1 MSLPETATLARRL
14 TRVRETLDSL
24 SLDALI
30 VTDLINIR
38 YLSNHVGSAGILV
51 LTRDAVHLLI
61 DFRYETARR
70 ELQDSPSAC
79 PALRLWTVPGS
90 YDEALVG
97 CLVDISAGS
106 TGFEATQLSVARY
119 DWLTRTLASREV
131 PSTLRPTENVVE
143 QARMV
148 KDETEIAALRDA
160 AARLTPVVDAA
171 IAAVKEGVI
180 ERAVAGAI
188 EASLREAGFD
198 RPAFDTIVASG
209 PNSALPH
216 YRAGNRV
223 LAQGDLVVL
232 DFGGVL
238 GGYCSDVT
246 RTVAVGTPD
255 PEARRVHAAVLEAQ
269 QAAIAAVRPGVHA
282 SSIDAAA
289 RTVLEHHGLGAA
301 FGHGTGHGLGLDVH
315 ELPRIS
321 RPRPDVPPVP
331 LVPGMIFTIEP
342 GAYLAGWGGVRIED
356 DVLVTNAG
364 CDVLTTSRRDLLTR

>member
-1 MSLPETATLARRL
+1 MALPETATLARRL
-14 TRVRETLDSL
+14 ERARETLDGL

-30 VTDLINIR
+30 VTEALNIR
-38 YLSNHVGSAGILV
+38 YLSNHTGSAGVVV

-61 DFRYETARR
+61 DFRYETAVRQ
-70 ELQDSPSAC
+70 LQESAAAC
-79 PALRLWTVPGS
+79 PDLRTWPVPGS
-90 YDEALVG
+90 YDEALVE
-97 CLVDISAGS
+97 CLVAIGVR
-106 TGFEATQLSVARY
+106 TVGFEATHLSVARHE
-119 DWLTRTLASREV
+119 WLARTLAARQAAV
-131 PSTLRPTENVVE
+131 TLRSTENLIE
-143 QARMV
+143 QARAV
-148 KDETEIAALRDA
+148 KDESEIAALREA
-160 AARLTPVVDAA
+160 ASRLAPVVDAA
-171 IAAVKEGVI
+171 FAAVKEGVT
-180 ERAVAGAI
+180 ERTVAGAI
-188 EASLREAGFD
+188 EAALRAAGFD

-238 GGYCSDVT
+238 GGYCSDLT
-246 RTVAVGTPD
+246 RTIAVGTPD

-269 QAAIAAVRPGVHA
+269 QAAIAAVRPGVAA

-289 RTVLEHHGLGAA
+289 RTVLEHHGLGEA

-315 ELPRIS
+315 EQPRIS
-321 RPRPDVPPVP
+321 RPRPDIAPVTI
-331 LVPGMIFTIEP
+331 VPGMVFTIEP

-356 DVLVTNAG
+356 DVLVTDAG